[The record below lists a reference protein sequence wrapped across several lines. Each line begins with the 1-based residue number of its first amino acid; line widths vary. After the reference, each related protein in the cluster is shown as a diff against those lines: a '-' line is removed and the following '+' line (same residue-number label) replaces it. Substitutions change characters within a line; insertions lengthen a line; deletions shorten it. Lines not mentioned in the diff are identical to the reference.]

1 VALGL
6 LRRSG
11 HRAFNAIAR
20 TLRVQSGGP
29 TPQTT
34 PQFDAR
40 NGMIARRVTMDATI
54 YLLILVVAFIGIVIW
69 AFGRKRKARFEADA
83 RIPFDDDKGSQS

>member
-1 VALGL
+1 V
-6 LRRSG
+6 
-11 HRAFNAIAR
+11 
-20 TLRVQSGGP
+20 TLRQRL
-29 TPQTT
+29 

-40 NGMIARRVTMDATI
+40 NGTIARRVTMDATI
-54 YLLILVVAFIGIVIW
+54 YLLILVIAFIGIVIW